1 MIKSD
6 MLGGDNIFK
15 DVLFGVS
22 LPFLGTVLGATCVF
36 FVGRKTGGR
45 FRRAIEGF
53 SAGVMLA
60 AAIWSLLIPSIELA
74 EKRGTLSAVPAAGG
88 FLCGIVFFLLC
99 DRLIAR
105 YTERLPEDGG
115 MTRGSIISV
124 FAVAV
129 HNLPEGMAVGAIYA
143 EMLCGDASVAAAAL
157 ALSIGIAVQNLP
169 EGAIVSLPINAAG
182 TGKLKS
188 FAIGALSGAVEPIG
202 ALLTILAAGIAIPL
216 LPYLLSFAAG
226 AMMYAVLEE
235 FTGESEKGGTLWVL
249 AFSVGFVLMMS
260 LDVLLG

>member
-1 MIKSD
+1 
-6 MLGGDNIFK
+6 MLGGDNIFT
-15 DVLFGVS
+15 DVFWGVS
-22 LPFLGTVLGATCVF
+22 LPFIGTVLGAACVF
-36 FVGRKTGGR
+36 FVGRKTGKSL
-45 FRRAIEGF
+45 RRAIEGF

-60 AAIWSLLIPSIELA
+60 AAIWSLLIPSMELA
-74 EKRGTLSAVPAAGG
+74 EERGTLSAIPAAGG

-99 DRLIAR
+99 DRSIAR
-105 YTERLPEDGG
+105 YTERLPDNGS
-115 MTRGSIISV
+115 MPRGSIISV

-143 EMLCGDASVAAAAL
+143 DILCTNGTGLSAAL

-169 EGAIVSLPINAAG
+169 EGAIVAMPMNASG
-182 TGKLKS
+182 MGKLKS
-188 FAIGALSGAVEPIG
+188 FAIGALSGVVEPIG
-202 ALLTILAAGIAIPL
+202 AVLTLLAAGIAIPI

-235 FTGESEKGGTLWVL
+235 FTGNSEKGGSLWIL
-249 AFSVGFVLMMS
+249 AFSAGFVLMMS